1 MTRGKVIGIIAN
13 LVVVKVEDP
22 VLQNEICMIRLG
34 NISLMAEVIKIEGN
48 KVYVQVFESTRGL
61 KTGANVEFSGK
72 CWR

>member
-13 LVVVKVEDP
+13 LVVVEVEDP

-48 KVYVQVFESTRGL
+48 KVYVQVF
-61 KTGANVEFSGK
+61 
-72 CWR
+72 